1 MPIIG
6 LLLSLIV
13 ILLLVWAV
21 RRLFLIFGASP
32 QIQGVVDV
40 VIVVLW
46 VVQVLGGWT
55 VGPLIRWR

>member
-21 RRLFLIFGASP
+21 RRLFGANVG
-32 QIQGVVDV
+32 IVGRDV
-40 VIVVLW
+40 VWCLHASH
-46 VVQVLGGWT
+46 
-55 VGPLIRWR
+55 